1 MTEYSSSELQD
12 WLMSKAVEAATGQ
25 TKKNA
30 DQSEIQYS
38 AKSTLTSAR
47 ARRLLVGN
55 DQRGRDTALIGRLY
69 FYKYNPLWKEKLTYY
84 DKFPMC
90 IPIERY
96 HNGFLGIN
104 LHYLSVGSRDVLLNY
119 LSKYNNQTSLNKNT
133 RFMIGYGLLEADD
146 RIMVLAKPA
155 IKRYLFTQI
164 RSRFIQ
170 IYPYEFDKATQ
181 LPVEDWVFNT

>member
-1 MTEYSSSELQD
+1 MAEYSSSELQA
-12 WLMSKAVEAATGQ
+12 WLLDKAVEASTGEQ
-25 TKKNA
+25 KKNA
-30 DQSEIQYS
+30 DQTQHQPKRTLSS
-38 AKSTLTSAR
+38 STAR
-47 ARRLLVGN
+47 KLLVGN

-69 FYKYNPLWKEKLTYY
+69 FFKYNPLWKEKLSMY

-96 HNGFLGIN
+96 SNGFLGIN
-104 LHYLSVGSRDVLLNY
+104 LHYLPTGSREVLLGY
-119 LSKYNNQTSLNKNT
+119 LSRYYNQNLMNKNT
-133 RFMIGYGLLEADD
+133 RFMISYGLIEGDD

-170 IYPYEFDKATQ
+170 IYPYEFDKATN